1 MKELLT
7 TFIDFLHIVI
17 ALFLATGGYLLPTK
31 YLPIFILCLPYLVID
46 WNDKDGL
53 CWVTKLTNM
62 IKYRDINPEVEDDT
76 ENSFTRKVLKKLG
89 ITVNDKTLTFLLY
102 IIFTTSWF
110 YAYNRLM
117 NKYKIKIFPDDMT
130 RYISYTSVMLWL
142 IITYI

>member
-1 MKELLT
+1 MNLLE
-7 TFIDFLHIVI
+7 FLHLII
-17 ALFLATGGYLLPTK
+17 LFYLSLGGYFIPTQYIPVYLLS
-31 YLPIFILCLPYLVID
+31 LPYIVID

-76 ENSFTRKVLKKLG
+76 ENSFTRKVLKNLG

-102 IIFTTSWF
+102 IIFITSWF

-117 NKYKIKIFPDDMT
+117 NKYKIN
-130 RYISYTSVMLWL
+130 
-142 IITYI
+142 

>member
-1 MKELLT
+1 MNLLE
-7 TFIDFLHIVI
+7 FLHLII
-17 ALFLATGGYLLPTK
+17 LFYLSLGGYFIPTQYIPVYLLS
-31 YLPIFILCLPYLVID
+31 LPYIVID

-76 ENSFTRKVLKKLG
+76 ENSFTRKVLKNLG

-102 IIFTTSWF
+102 IIFITSWF

-130 RYISYTSVMLWL
+130 RYISYTFVLFWL

>member
-1 MKELLT
+1 MNLLE
-7 TFIDFLHIVI
+7 FLHLII
-17 ALFLATGGYLLPTK
+17 LFYLSLGGYFIPTQYIPVYLLS
-31 YLPIFILCLPYLVID
+31 LPYIVID

-76 ENSFTRKVLKKLG
+76 ENSFTRKVLKNLG

-102 IIFTTSWF
+102 IIFITSWF

>member
-1 MKELLT
+1 MNILEFMHL
-7 TFIDFLHIVI
+7 II
-17 ALFLATGGYLLPTK
+17 LFYLSLGGYFIPTQYIPVYLLS
-31 YLPIFILCLPYLVID
+31 LPYIVID

-76 ENSFTRKVLKKLG
+76 ENSFTRKILKNLG

-102 IIFTTSWF
+102 IIFITSWF

-130 RYISYTSVMLWL
+130 RYISYTSVILGL

>member
-1 MKELLT
+1 MNLLE
-7 TFIDFLHIVI
+7 FLHLII
-17 ALFLATGGYLLPTK
+17 LFYLSLGGYFIPTQYIPVYLLS
-31 YLPIFILCLPYLVID
+31 LPYIVID

-76 ENSFTRKVLKKLG
+76 ENSFTRKVLKNLG

-130 RYISYTSVMLWL
+130 RYISYTSVILGL

>member
-1 MKELLT
+1 MNLLE
-7 TFIDFLHIVI
+7 FLHLII
-17 ALFLATGGYLLPTK
+17 LFYLSLGGYFIPTQYIPVYLLS
-31 YLPIFILCLPYLVID
+31 LPYIVID

-76 ENSFTRKVLKKLG
+76 ENSFTRKVLKNLG

-102 IIFTTSWF
+102 IIFITSWF

-117 NKYKIKIFPDDMT
+117 KKYKIKLFPDDMT

>member
-1 MKELLT
+1 MILLEIIHLIILFYLSLGGH
-7 TFIDFLHIVI
+7 FIPIQYIPVFL
-17 ALFLATGGYLLPTK
+17 LS
-31 YLPIFILCLPYLVID
+31 LPYIVID

-53 CWVTKLTNM
+53 CWITKLTNM
-62 IKYRDINPEVEDDT
+62 VKYGDINPEVEDDT
-76 ENSFTRKVLKKLG
+76 ENSFTRKVLKNLG

-102 IIFTTSWF
+102 IIFITSWF

>member
-1 MKELLT
+1 MNLLE
-7 TFIDFLHIVI
+7 FLHLII
-17 ALFLATGGYLLPTK
+17 LFYLSLGGYFLPTQYIPV
-31 YLPIFILCLPYLVID
+31 YLLSLPYIVID

-76 ENSFTRKVLKKLG
+76 ENSFTRKVLKNLG

-102 IIFTTSWF
+102 IIFITSWF

>member
-1 MKELLT
+1 MNLLE
-7 TFIDFLHIVI
+7 FLHLII
-17 ALFLATGGYLLPTK
+17 LFYLSLGGYFIPTQYIPVYLLS
-31 YLPIFILCLPYLVID
+31 LPYIVID

-76 ENSFTRKVLKKLG
+76 ENSFTRKVLKNLG

>member
-1 MKELLT
+1 MNLLE
-7 TFIDFLHIVI
+7 FLHLII
-17 ALFLATGGYLLPTK
+17 LFYLSLGGYFIPTQYIPVYLLS
-31 YLPIFILCLPYLVID
+31 LPYIVID

-76 ENSFTRKVLKKLG
+76 ENSFTRKVLKNLG

-102 IIFTTSWF
+102 IIFITSWF

-130 RYISYTSVMLWL
+130 RYISYTSVILGL

>member
-1 MKELLT
+1 MNLLE
-7 TFIDFLHIVI
+7 FLHLII
-17 ALFLATGGYLLPTK
+17 LFYLSLGGYFIPTQYIPVYLLS
-31 YLPIFILCLPYLVID
+31 LPYIVID

-76 ENSFTRKVLKKLG
+76 ENSFTRKVLKNLG

-102 IIFTTSWF
+102 IIFITSWF

-130 RYISYTSVMLWL
+130 RYISYTFVLSWL